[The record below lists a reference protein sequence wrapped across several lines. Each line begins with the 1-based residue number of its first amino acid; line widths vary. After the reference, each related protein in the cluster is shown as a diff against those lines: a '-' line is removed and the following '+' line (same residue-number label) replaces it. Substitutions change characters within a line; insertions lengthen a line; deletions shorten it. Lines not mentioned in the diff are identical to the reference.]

1 MPNDNKIGFSSQIYN
16 QCFGFFLGLIVGEL
30 FFGEPGL
37 GWVTGLAI
45 GSILG
50 ARPKHPIDLKTKN

>member
-1 MPNDNKIGFSSQIYN
+1 MTSNETSSNRSRFYGQLV
-16 QCFGFFLGLIVGEL
+16 GFFLGLIVGEL

-45 GSILG
+45 GSIVDTS
-50 ARPKHPIDLKTKN
+50 RWPPIALKAKK